1 MTAAAPARFVRRDA
15 SRGVHWL
22 REAYARL
29 SAQRL
34 PWLLLLM
41 LYYLLLGLVD
51 LVPVVGGVVAPLL
64 KPVFAVGFLAAAWT
78 QERGGTPELKLL
90 FRGFTANVPA
100 LLAIGVVFVGGA
112 GLALLATALVDG
124 GKTLDL
130 LSGKL
135 KPDEAAFATGE
146 VQLAML
152 FAAVCATPVVL
163 AIWFAPALVVFQGF
177 GPVRALAT
185 SLRCCLANWRA
196 VSVYGL
202 MLFFYGGVV
211 PGIVTGLVAMVAPR
225 DLAFTVALLVLM
237 PYFFL
242 FVATLHISDYVS
254 YRDLF
259 HADEPAD
266 AAGAP
271 PDAPPGDQAG

>member
-1 MTAAAPARFVRRDA
+1 VTAAPPAIFARRDA
-15 SRGVHWL
+15 SRGVYWL
-22 REAYARL
+22 REAYSRL
-29 SAQRL
+29 SAHRL

-51 LVPVVGGVVAPLL
+51 LVPLIGGIAAPLL

-78 QERGGTPELKLL
+78 QERGGAPELKLL
-90 FRGFTANVPA
+90 FRGFSANVPA
-100 LLAIGVVFVGGA
+100 LLAIGVVFVGGV
-112 GLALLATALVDG
+112 GLALLSTSLVDG

-163 AIWFAPALVVFQGF
+163 AIWFAPALVVFQGC
-177 GPVRALAT
+177 GPGRALAT
-185 SLRCCLANWRA
+185 SLRCCLVNWRP

-211 PGIVTGLVAMVAPR
+211 PGIVTGLIALVAPR
-225 DLAFTVALLVLM
+225 DLAFTVALLALM

-259 HADEPAD
+259 HADESTHD
-266 AAGAP
+266 AGVAMG
-271 PDAPPGDQAG
+271 GDRVD

>member
-1 MTAAAPARFVRRDA
+1 VTAVAPVPFARRDA
-15 SRGVHWL
+15 SRGVYWL

-29 SAQRL
+29 SAHRL

-51 LVPVVGGVVAPLL
+51 LVPLVGGIAAPLL

-78 QERGGTPELKLL
+78 QERGGAPELKLL
-90 FRGFTANVPA
+90 FRGFSANVLV
-100 LLAIGVVFVGGA
+100 LLAIGVVFVGGV
-112 GLALLATALVDG
+112 GLALLSTSLVDG

-135 KPDEAAFATGE
+135 KPDEATFATGE

-163 AIWFAPALVVFQGF
+163 AIWFAPALVVFQGC

-185 SLRCCLANWRA
+185 SLRCCLVNWRP
-196 VSVYGL
+196 VGVYGL

-211 PGIVTGLVAMVAPR
+211 PGIVTGLIALVAPR
-225 DLAFTVALLVLM
+225 DLAFTVALLLLM

-259 HADEPAD
+259 HADESTEDTVVAT
-266 AAGAP
+266 G
-271 PDAPPGDQAG
+271 GDRVD